1 MYGALALIYDQL
13 MAHVDYAGW
22 VTFAEQAFTRYQ
34 VKPETVLDLACGT
47 GGITSRLLAKGY
59 QVTGVDISPDML
71 AVCADRNQ
79 QYLTTGKL
87 ALIAQDMRLVTL
99 PRPVDAVVCFL
110 DSLNYLASPADLQT
124 VFQRIAQ
131 VLRPGGVLVA
141 DLHTEYKL
149 ATLVANTTFTE
160 VDAELAYIWYNL
172 YLPETKSVEMD
183 LTFFVSR
190 PTGFYQRFEEF
201 HCQRWFS
208 PAEITGA
215 LKIAGLEYLGLFA
228 DLKWEPPGPQA
239 ERYFLVARQMG

>member
-1 MYGALALIYDQL
+1 MFLKNLLRSGMRILPGGIIQKTETELKCMYGALALIYDQL

-149 ATLVANTTFTE
+149 ATLVA
-160 VDAELAYIWYNL
+160 
-172 YLPETKSVEMD
+172 
-183 LTFFVSR
+183 
-190 PTGFYQRFEEF
+190 
-201 HCQRWFS
+201 
-208 PAEITGA
+208 
-215 LKIAGLEYLGLFA
+215 
-228 DLKWEPPGPQA
+228 
-239 ERYFLVARQMG
+239 